1 MLFKILYYSIDFL
14 GRAFNKVIVA
24 PCKKRPC
31 AKCGE
36 NVIFSRNTKLT
47 WENIYIGNDVSINE
61 GAYFLSTRAKI
72 IIGDHVMFGPNVTII
87 TGNHKTDTIGRYMS
101 TIRDEEKTPDLD
113 EDVIFE
119 GDNWIGTGCIILKGV
134 TVGEGA
140 IISAGAVVTKN
151 VEPYSVVGGVPAKQI
166 KYRFNEEQIRQHK
179 KILNAN
185 VTGDQ

>member
-1 MLFKILYYSIDFL
+1 M
-14 GRAFNKVIVA
+14 
-24 PCKKRPC
+24 
-31 AKCGE
+31 
-36 NVIFSRNTKLT
+36 IFSRNTKLT

-140 IISAGAVVTKN
+140 IISAGAVVTKM
-151 VEPYSVVGGVPAKQI
+151 
-166 KYRFNEEQIRQHK
+166 
-179 KILNAN
+179 
-185 VTGDQ
+185 

>member
-1 MLFKILYYSIDFL
+1 
-14 GRAFNKVIVA
+14 
-24 PCKKRPC
+24 
-31 AKCGE
+31 
-36 NVIFSRNTKLT
+36 
-47 WENIYIGNDVSINE
+47 
-61 GAYFLSTRAKI
+61 
-72 IIGDHVMFGPNVTII
+72 MFGPNVTII